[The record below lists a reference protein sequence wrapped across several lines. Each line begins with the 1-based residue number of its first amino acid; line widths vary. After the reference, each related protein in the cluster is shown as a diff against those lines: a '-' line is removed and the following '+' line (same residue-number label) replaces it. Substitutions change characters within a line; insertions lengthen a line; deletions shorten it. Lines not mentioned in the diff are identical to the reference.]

1 VEYKDSS
8 PDGKDNGLK
17 HLEGPLLF
25 QDSQTVAILW
35 AKEGKIAVVYIPASD
50 VLLMRLHGSVD
61 ALTYV
66 LGRQALP
73 KPLPPLN

>member
-1 VEYKDSS
+1 MEYKDSS